1 MKVSVMV
8 SVIPLGGGNSLSK
21 YVAAC
26 ERTLSEAGL
35 DPKLHAHG
43 SNIEGEWEDVMA
55 ALKRCLETVHEMG
68 APRIATFLKISS
80 RTDREVSG
88 DAAIASVEAK
98 LEIGAA
104 EQDGETPA

>member
-1 MKVSVMV
+1 MRISVMV
-8 SVIPLGGGNSLSK
+8 SIIPLGAGMSLSK

-26 ERTLSEAGL
+26 ERTLSCAGL

-43 SNIEGEWEDVMA
+43 SNIEGEWDDVMA
-55 ALKRCLETVHEMG
+55 ALSKCLETVHEMG

-98 LEIGAA
+98 LEIG
-104 EQDGETPA
+104 EETA

>member
-1 MKVSVMV
+1 MKISAMLT
-8 SVIPLGGGNSLSK
+8 VIPLGGDTSLSK

-26 ERTLSEAGL
+26 ERTLSDAGL
-35 DPKLHAHG
+35 NPKLHAHG
-43 SNIEGEWEDVMA
+43 SNVEGEWDEVMG
-55 ALKRCLETVHEMG
+55 ALKKCLETVHEMG

-98 LEIGAA
+98 LEIG
-104 EQDGETPA
+104 PAGT